1 MDALNVYQRAKEE
14 EMRERERERERL
26 CTITYNYKSKRK
38 LHKNIK
44 FAPICPHLLLIL
56 QEAYTILYSL
66 YNRVCLMQVIK
77 YTVISLKH
85 IAIVNQNLNHLFI
98 YRFD

>member
-1 MDALNVYQRAKEE
+1 
-14 EMRERERERERL
+14 L

-56 QEAYTILYSL
+56 QKA

-85 IAIVNQNLNHLFI
+85 IVIVNQNLNRLFI